1 MTALED
7 ALRQTFDAEVGG
19 TADRMLSDVRR
30 GARRR
35 RTART
40 TIGAVAASALV
51 VTGVALGGSLLANDD
66 SPPSPAPAPTETVTD
81 PITDI
86 GRPGGILILSSP
98 LAVEAAGDRL
108 FVTSDDHDCNC
119 SVLYRRDGPQLVEVH
134 RFPVPFVDRFSF
146 SPDGANGWAAAA
158 GKVWATHDAGLT
170 WASLDLPPEAP
181 NDIGDS
187 YLVDSSA
194 SYAWIVNLG
203 SGSLWRS
210 PVGSDDF
217 QQFDVPD
224 TDGIQGVAVVGDA
237 VMVDPR
243 PTGEGNTTSVPR
255 LGTDHGI
262 SWSELNWPCSG
273 EHRLLPTDGAV
284 FMTCEGAGEPEA
296 TIYRWTSGSDQFVG
310 FGNPTNNL
318 SNTTPLTA
326 DRVLVPGAD
335 PVLVTEQGAVPA
347 DTGLAADVSVW
358 DAAEVDGNLYLAT
371 TDGLLQSI
379 DGGRTWGRI

>member
-1 MTALED
+1 MTELED
-7 ALRQTFDAEVGG
+7 ALRQTFRAEVDGA
-19 TADRMLSDVRR
+19 ADRMLSDVRR

-35 RTART
+35 RTTRT
-40 TIGAVAASALV
+40 TIGAVAASGLV
-51 VTGVALGGSLLANDD
+51 VAGVALGGSLLTRDD
-66 SPPSPAPAPTETVTD
+66 STPSPAPRPTETVTD
-81 PITDI
+81 PTTNIT
-86 GRPGGILILSSP
+86 PGGVLVLSSP
-98 LAVEAAGDRL
+98 LAVEAGGDHL
-108 FVTSDDHDCNC
+108 YVTSDDLDCDC
-119 SVLYRRDGPQLVEVH
+119 SVLYRRDRFKLVEIH
-134 RFPVPFVDRFSF
+134 RFPVPFVDRLSF

-158 GKVWATHDAGLT
+158 GQVWATHDAGLT

-181 NDIGDS
+181 EDIGDS

-210 PVGSDDF
+210 RIGSDDF
-217 QQFDVPD
+217 EQLDVPD
-224 TDGIQGVAVVGDA
+224 ADGYQGLAVVGDA
-237 VMVDPR
+237 VVVEPR

-255 LGTDHGI
+255 LSTDGGTV
-262 SWSELNWPCSG
+262 WSELNWPCSG

-296 TIYRWTSGSDQFVG
+296 TIYRWTPGSDQFVG
-310 FGNPTNNL
+310 FGNPTDNL
-318 SNTTPLTA
+318 PSTTPLAA

-347 DTGLAADVSVW
+347 DTDLAADVSVW
-358 DAAEVDGNLYLAT
+358 DAADVDGNLYLAT